1 MFAVREFQEPR
12 RHLDDRLEQNT
23 KHWLIYRRN
32 DRYRESDVVEQLTWL
47 LLSYKVPSEPSS
59 KRVAI
64 WRKIRGLGAVYLQ
77 NGVCV
82 LPNTD
87 AYQRQLK
94 IIQNDIL
101 SIGGEAALLDT
112 AGFDKQDADT
122 IVAHFNAARNAEYE
136 EFLEKCQAY
145 VAEIHDEIAVQH
157 FTYAELQENDE
168 DLKKLRHWLNKITT
182 VDFYGAPLRA
192 QAEQEFAVCEQVLE
206 VFTHHVFDAEVR
218 PDGANPRD

>member
-1 MFAVREFQEPR
+1 M
-12 RHLDDRLEQNT
+12 EQP
-23 KHWLIYRRN
+23 
-32 DRYRESDVVEQLTWL
+32 TWL
-47 LLSYKVPSEPSS
+47 LLSYRVPSEPSS

-64 WRKIRGLGAVYLQ
+64 WRKIRGLGAVYIQ

-94 IIQNDIL
+94 IIQNDIIG
-101 SIGGEAALLDT
+101 IGGEAALLDT
-112 AGFDKQDADT
+112 AGFDKQDAET
-122 IVAHFNAARNAEYE
+122 IVSHFNAARNAEYG
-136 EFLEKCQAY
+136 EFLEKCRAY
-145 VAEIHDEIAVQH
+145 VAEIRDEIEVQH

-168 DLKKLRHWLNKITT
+168 DLKKLRHWLQKITT

-192 QAEQEFAVCEQVLE
+192 QAEQELTVCEQVLE

-218 PDGANPRD
+218 HDGPHSRE

>member
-1 MFAVREFQEPR
+1 M
-12 RHLDDRLEQNT
+12 EQFS
-23 KHWLIYRRN
+23 WL
-32 DRYRESDVVEQLTWL
+32 V
-47 LLSYKVPSEPSS
+47 LSYKVPSEPSS

-101 SIGGEAALLDT
+101 GVGGEAALLNTT
-112 AGFDKQDADT
+112 AFDEQDGET
-122 IVAHFNAARNAEYE
+122 IITHFNAARNAEYE
-136 EFLEKCQAY
+136 EFLEKCQSY
-145 VAEIHDEIAVQH
+145 LAEIHDEIAVQH

-168 DLKKLRHWLNKITT
+168 DLKKLRHWLDKITT

-192 QAEQEFAVCEQVLE
+192 QAEREFGVCEQVLE
-206 VFTHHVFDAEVR
+206 TFTQHVFDAEVR
-218 PDGANPRD
+218 PDGVNPQE

>member
-1 MFAVREFQEPR
+1 M
-12 RHLDDRLEQNT
+12 EQ
-23 KHWLIYRRN
+23 
-32 DRYRESDVVEQLTWL
+32 STWL
-47 LLSYKVPSEPSS
+47 LLSYKVPPEPSS

-87 AYQRQLK
+87 DYQRQLK

-101 SIGGEAALLDT
+101 GIGGEAALLDT
-112 AGFDKQDADT
+112 APFDKQDAET

-136 EFLEKCQAY
+136 EFLEKCRSY
-145 VAEIHDEIAVQH
+145 VAEIEDEITVEH

-168 DLKKLRHWLNKITT
+168 DLKKLRHWLDKITT
-182 VDFYGAPLRA
+182 VDFHGASLRT
-192 QAEQEFAVCEQVLE
+192 QAEQEFMVCEQLLE
-206 VFTHHVFDAEVR
+206 TFTQHVFDAEIR
-218 PDGANPRD
+218 PDSPRA